1 MWVGLTQSGEV
12 LTKTM
17 KVSPKEMC
25 ILCRDLSNL
34 SISSFLGFQ
43 ATLADRGLCQP
54 PQSHKQFLEI
64 NLPLPP
70 SHTCGCVCVRVC
82 IHTSYRFCFSVESQ
96 YKDWSD
102 AATSQGKL
110 PKLKEI
116 RMDFPL
122 QAPNKSTA
130 LLTP

>member
-1 MWVGLTQSGEV
+1 MWVGLTQSGKV
-12 LTKTM
+12 LTKMM
-17 KVSPKEMC
+17 KVSPKEKC
-25 ILCRDLSNL
+25 IPCRDLSNL
-34 SISSFLGFQ
+34 SISSFLGLQ

-54 PQSHKQFLEI
+54 PQSCKQFPEI
-64 NLPLPP
+64 SLPLPP
-70 SHTCGCVCVRVC
+70 SHMCVCVCVC
-82 IHTSYRFCFSVESQ
+82 VHTSYRFCFSVESQ

-122 QAPNKSTA
+122 QAPSKSTA